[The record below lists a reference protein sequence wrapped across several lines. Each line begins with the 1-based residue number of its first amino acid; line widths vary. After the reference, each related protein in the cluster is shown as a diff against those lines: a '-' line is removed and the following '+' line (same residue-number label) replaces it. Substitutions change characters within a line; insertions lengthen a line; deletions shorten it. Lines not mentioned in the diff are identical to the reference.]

1 MCFFRCAFADLL
13 LYKNLLNC
21 IILSSSRFIG
31 IKRLHIQV
39 KSPPSKFTAALVQ
52 VIKMNSNIELLA
64 PGGDVDAIKAAI
76 IAGADAVYCGLDTFN
91 ARNRASNI
99 SFDELVGVI
108 RLAHQYDCEIFLT
121 LNIVILEREFK
132 AMAALLSK
140 LANTT
145 LDGVIVQDIGMFYL
159 IKKYFPTL
167 DIHAS
172 TQMTTHNIGQ
182 IPFLKKLG
190 ASRVNLSR
198 ELNLREI
205 TDMATVGHKY
215 DILTEVFVHGSLCV
229 AFSGLCYSTSA
240 SVGNSGNRGRCSQA
254 CREEYETT
262 ETGNNF
268 PLNIKDNS
276 AFFDMPALIKAGV
289 HSFKIE
295 GRIKGASYVHTVVD
309 SFRKQIDGY
318 LETGELTQDGERLYK
333 VFNRDLTN
341 AFLRGDLNQSMF
353 IENPRDNSTNR
364 ALEASNAISV
374 VQIYDAKQTLQQER
388 NEINATVFDKIK
400 HLSIEKMRLKLL
412 FSGEAGKPLS
422 ITAAI
427 EEAALLPGSSN
438 SKRVIK
444 VQSNQALIESEK
456 PNIDLVSLD
465 KRFRSFNNAQ
475 YTLDAIEAEAVS
487 PNVSLAFSSLTAL
500 KNELALQL
508 NNERDVLP
516 EVILPALD
524 KNPRAVPNSEDATP
538 PKLSLLICDK
548 DDLHLA
554 EVTDADI
561 YFKLPD
567 AYKRGCTEYV
577 DFLAANPRLIPW
589 FPPVLIGKDFDVAVT
604 ILEQAKPKLI
614 VTNNTGIA
622 HRAFELGIEW
632 IAGPFLN
639 TTNSY
644 ALLAMQE
651 AFDCS
656 GAFISN
662 EINRQQIQ
670 TIARPKNFKMMYS
683 IYHPILLMASR
694 QCFFQQSVGCE
705 KPRIDNGCMLS
716 CDKSTSITNLKGDSF
731 AIDKQKAGYPSI
743 YNQDQ
748 FLNMEIINDLA
759 HLFDGFMIDLTNIG
773 AGDKESP
780 DKVQLIE
787 QFEQLLSGD
796 LSVEASVNKLVPQ
809 STNVQYHNGL

>member
-1 MCFFRCAFADLL
+1 M
-13 LYKNLLNC
+13 
-21 IILSSSRFIG
+21 S
-31 IKRLHIQV
+31 
-39 KSPPSKFTAALVQ
+39 
-52 VIKMNSNIELLA
+52 SNIELLA
-64 PGGDVDAIKAAI
+64 PGGDVEAIKAAI
-76 IAGADAVYCGLDTFN
+76 IAGADAVYCGLDSFN

-132 AMAALLSK
+132 TMAKLLSK

-159 IKKYFPTL
+159 IRKYFPTL

-172 TQMTTHNIGQ
+172 TQMTTHNVGQ

-190 ASRVNLSR
+190 ASRINLSR

-205 TDMATVGHKY
+205 TDMAAIATQHE
-215 DILTEVFVHGSLCV
+215 ILTEVFVHGSLCV
-229 AFSGLCYSTSA
+229 AFSGLCYSSSA

-276 AFFDMPALIKAGV
+276 AFFDLPALVDAGV

-353 IENPRDNSTNR
+353 IENPRDNSTNHVLV
-364 ALEASNAISV
+364 AKNAISV
-374 VQIYDAKQTLQQER
+374 VQIYDAKQELQQER
-388 NEINATVFDKIK
+388 DEINATVFDKIK
-400 HLSIEKMRLKLL
+400 HLSIEKGSLTLH
-412 FSGEAGKPLS
+412 FSGQVGLPLT
-422 ITAAI
+422 IAAI
-427 EEAALLPGSSN
+427 IKEDGLLPGSPIN
-438 SKRVIK
+438 TRTITL
-444 VQSNQALIESEK
+444 QSNQLLISSTE
-456 PNIDLVSLD
+456 PNIDIAALD
-465 KRFRSFNNAQ
+465 KRFKSFNNAH
-475 YTLDAIEAEAVS
+475 YTLNAIDAEAVA
-487 PNVSLAFSSLTAL
+487 PNMSLVFSSLTAL
-500 KNELALQL
+500 KNELALIL
-508 NNERDVLP
+508 NDGTQILP
-516 EVILPALD
+516 EVVLPTLE
-524 KNPRAVPNSEDATP
+524 KNPKADLDIS
-538 PKLSLLICDK
+538 PKLSLLICDQS
-548 DDLHLA
+548 DIHLA

-577 DFLAANPRLIPW
+577 DFLADNPRLIPW
-589 FPPVLIGKDFDVAVT
+589 FPPVLIGKDYDVALT
-604 ILEQAKPKLI
+604 ILEQVKPNLI

-651 AFDCS
+651 TFNCS

-670 TIARPKNFKMMYS
+670 TITRPKNFKMMYS
-683 IYHPILLMASR
+683 IYHPILLMTSR

-748 FLNMEIINDLA
+748 FMNMEIINDLA
-759 HLFDGFMIDLTNIG
+759 PMFDSFMVDLTNIG
-773 AGDKESP
+773 AGDKSSP
-780 DKVQLIE
+780 DKIQLIG
-787 QFEQLLSGD
+787 QFEQLLSGNQA
-796 LSVEASVNKLVPQ
+796 VEANLNTLVPQ

>member
-1 MCFFRCAFADLL
+1 
-13 LYKNLLNC
+13 
-21 IILSSSRFIG
+21 
-31 IKRLHIQV
+31 
-39 KSPPSKFTAALVQ
+39 
-52 VIKMNSNIELLA
+52 MNSKIELLA
-64 PGGDVDAIKAAI
+64 PGGDIEAIKAAI
-76 IAGADAVYCGLDTFN
+76 IAGADAVYCGLDSFN

-132 AMAALLSK
+132 TMAKLLSK

-172 TQMTTHNIGQ
+172 TQMTTHNVGQ
-182 IPFLKKLG
+182 IPFLKRLG

-205 TDMATVGHKY
+205 TDMAAVGAQH
-215 DILTEVFVHGSLCV
+215 DVLTEVFVHGSLCV

-262 ETGNNF
+262 ESGNNF
-268 PLNIKDNS
+268 PLNVKDNS
-276 AFFDMPALIKAGV
+276 AFFDLPALIDAGV

-318 LETGELTQDGERLYK
+318 LETGELTQSGERLYK

-341 AFLRGDLNQSMF
+341 GFLRGDLNQSMF
-353 IENPRDNSTNR
+353 IENPRDNSTKR
-364 ALEASNAISV
+364 ALEEKNAISV
-374 VQIYDAKQTLQQER
+374 VQIYDVKQSLQKER
-388 NEINATVFDKIK
+388 DAMNASVFDKVK
-400 HLSIEKMRLKLL
+400 YLSIEKMRLSLHI
-412 FSGEAGKPLS
+412 SGALNAPLT
-422 ITAAI
+422 ITATI
-427 EEAALLPGSSN
+427 EEDALLPAN
-438 SKRVIK
+438 KPTIQTFT
-444 VQSNQALIESEK
+444 VQSDQALVAASETS
-456 PNIDLVSLD
+456 NIDAQALE

-475 YTLDAIEAEAVS
+475 YSLQGINSNALE
-487 PNVSLAFSSLTAL
+487 PNLSLAFKSLTAL
-500 KNELALQL
+500 KNELASML
-508 NNERDVLP
+508 NNGQDVLP
-516 EVILPALD
+516 EVMLPKLENAVKAELD
-524 KNPRAVPNSEDATP
+524 AP
-538 PKLSLLICDK
+538 PKLSLLICDES
-548 DDLHLA
+548 DLYLA
-554 EVTDADI
+554 TETKADI

-567 AYKRGCTEYV
+567 AYKRGCTKYV
-577 DFLAANPRLIPW
+577 GFLRNNPRLIPW
-589 FPPVLIGKDFDVAVT
+589 FPAVLIGKDYDVALN
-604 ILEQAKPKLI
+604 ILEQVKPKLI

-622 HRAFELGIEW
+622 NRAYELGIEW

-651 AFDCS
+651 SFNCS

-662 EINRQQIQ
+662 EINKQQIQ
-670 TIARPKNFKMMYS
+670 TISRPKNFKMMYS
-683 IYHPILLMASR
+683 IYHPILLMTSR

-748 FLNMEIINDLA
+748 FMNMEIINDLA

-773 AGDKESP
+773 AGDKVSP
-780 DKVQLIE
+780 DKVALIQ
-787 QFEQLLSGD
+787 QFEELLKGKQSVAAQL
-796 LSVEASVNKLVPQ
+796 NTMVPE